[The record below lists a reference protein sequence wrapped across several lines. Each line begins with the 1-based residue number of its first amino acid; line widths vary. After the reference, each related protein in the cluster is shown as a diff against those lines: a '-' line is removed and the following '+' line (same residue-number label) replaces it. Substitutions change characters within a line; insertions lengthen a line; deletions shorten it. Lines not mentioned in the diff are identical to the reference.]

1 MKGLFLM
8 IVAALLLGSES
19 WPHAAPAAPLAGFSY
34 SPLISESAG
43 RDPAQDLGRLLDAT
57 NPDLVRLPVYWQ
69 LVEPE
74 RDVLDFSSVDQ
85 LLDVVGAHNA
95 KSTVQTRVVL
105 TIGARNFLYPEL
117 HEPAWA
123 GARQQPDLA
132 EAQTGMAYRAY
143 VDASITRYRDSPLLY
158 SWQVENE
165 PLDLVVNDLT
175 GEDRISESQ
184 LAWEISRVHDLD
196 PAHDVVVTTYDA
208 WNVTADMLQ
217 VYAAPVLWRLGG
229 PTGHPQEALDAGD
242 ALGLDI
248 YIDGP
253 PIQPKFASVG
263 LRGAWKQQGVDFWAN
278 RAHRMGKDLW
288 IAEMQ
293 AEPWGSETSFPP
305 RDLLE
310 SAALYRQE
318 PVDVVLLWGSGT
330 WLNDP
335 AWLYGVAP
343 AVDLMPARL
352 GSAPVW

>member
-1 MKGLFLM
+1 MLVGL
-8 IVAALLLGSES
+8 ACLLGSET
-19 WPHAAPAAPLAGFSY
+19 WTQPQFPPPLVGFSF
-34 SPLISESAG
+34 SPIGSESAG
-43 RDPAQDLGRLLDAT
+43 RDAGSDLSRLLSAT
-57 NPDLVRLPVYWQ
+57 KPDLIRLPIYWDAVQ
-69 LVEPE
+69 PSPSE
-74 RDVLDFSSVDQ
+74 LDFTSIDE
-85 LLDVVGAHNA
+85 LLETVAQHNQTSA
-95 KSTVQTRVVL
+95 GRTRVVL
-105 TIGARNFLYPEL
+105 TIGARNFQYPEL
-117 HEPAWA
+117 H
-123 GARQQPDLA
+123 QPNWVGPREQPYIGD
-132 EAQTGMAYRAY
+132 AQSGSAYRAY
-143 VDASITRYRDSPLLY
+143 FDASITRYRDSPLLY

-293 AEPWGSETSFPP
+293 AEPWGSETSFTP

-335 AWLYGVAP
+335 AWLYGVTRAM
-343 AVDLMPARL
+343 DLMR
-352 GSAPVW
+352 SR